1 MTRMVIVRAIGL
13 LAAAFIATSAVVPS
27 ASAQGRDRVVYSVA
41 PNEADPSV
49 AHFLR
54 SSVIVFDRA
63 APSQAP
69 LLLFLPGT
77 GANPSNVQ
85 LFLGA
90 AVNAGYRA
98 ISLSYDNE
106 PAVMQAC
113 ARDLDPACSGNFR
126 QSRLFGGSNTPPE
139 ETIVTRLTKLLQLL
153 DSNHPNE
160 GWRSYL
166 TNGAPDWSRIAVA
179 GHSQGGGMAAMLAK
193 RVTLARVLLFSGPP
207 DFVLPG
213 RQPAPWLAA
222 PAATPIDRW
231 YGLYH
236 REEGLAPVLQQAY
249 RVLGLAPDHIRVLS
263 LAPLGGSAGARGF
276 PDAYHVSII
285 ADRLTPRAPD
295 GRPAYAAD
303 WAFLLGSAR

>member
-1 MTRMVIVRAIGL
+1 MTRIAIVRALAFLAVGIAAL
-13 LAAAFIATSAVVPS
+13 LTALGAP
-27 ASAQGRDRVVYSVA
+27 AQGGERVVYSVA

-49 AHFLR
+49 GHFTR
-54 SSVIVFDRA
+54 SSVIVVDRA
-63 APSQAP
+63 TPAPAP

-77 GANPSNVQ
+77 GANPSYVQ

-90 AVNAGYRA
+90 AVDAGYRA

-113 ARDLDPACSGNFR
+113 AGDLDAACSGNFR

-139 ETIVTRLTKLLQLL
+139 ETIVTRLVKLLQLL
-153 DSNHPNE
+153 DTRHPDE

-166 TNGAPDWSRIAVA
+166 TNGMPDWSRIAVA

-213 RQPAPWLAA
+213 RRPAPWLAA

-249 RVLGLAPDHIRVLS
+249 RVLGLTPDHIRVLS
-263 LAPLGGSAGARGF
+263 LAPGGPVGARGF
-276 PDAYHVSII
+276 PDAFHVSVV
-285 ADRLTPRAPD
+285 ADRLTPRAAD
-295 GRPAYAAD
+295 GSPAYAAD
-303 WAFLLGSAR
+303 WGFLLGSAR